1 METCVQMHMYLIYL
15 ELTSVKAGID
25 SCVLTPLVFR
35 AAQVFVDLASLFP
48 QHETPETGRRE
59 RGGRK
64 RRRTLVVPD
73 LDVLIVMFPVFLHR
87 TVCIHDCHFSPENA
101 QLQLMRGVQLHSFF
115 SAAKHGE
122 RRVIAY
128 HVIPA
133 TEKV

>member
-1 METCVQMHMYLIYL
+1 MYLQC
-15 ELTSVKAGID
+15 GM
-25 SCVLTPLVFR
+25 
-35 AAQVFVDLASLFP
+35 
-48 QHETPETGRRE
+48 
-59 RGGRK
+59 
-64 RRRTLVVPD
+64 
-73 LDVLIVMFPVFLHR
+73 IVMLPVFLHR

-133 TEKV
+133 TEKVEQTLRQCLVNCTTMRELLTEISYSFPDVGQKILDLISPLSE